1 MPHSDCTQRLNC
13 DCWCH
18 VRSGLRS
25 YFYQR
30 EANPAPYLN
39 VQIEQLRLA
48 DQSTI
53 RSIDVRASLCA
64 AQEQLAQRLQMYS
77 AVDKSFA
84 SNRLKAKS
92 AEEPE
97 SRVVCDLCGES
108 LRPQQFHAHMTK
120 HSRDYQSS
128 V

>member
-1 MPHSDCTQRLNC
+1 MTAHSDLNC

-18 VRSGLRS
+18 VRSALRS

-48 DQSTI
+48 DQLTI
-53 RSIDVRASLCA
+53 CGIDARASLCA
-64 AQEQLAQRLQMYS
+64 AQEQLAQRLQMYV
-77 AVDKSFA
+77 AVDKA
-84 SNRLKAKS
+84 LVSNRPKATS

-97 SRVVCDLCGES
+97 SLKVVCDLCGES
-108 LRPQQFHAHMTK
+108 LRPQQFHSHMTK